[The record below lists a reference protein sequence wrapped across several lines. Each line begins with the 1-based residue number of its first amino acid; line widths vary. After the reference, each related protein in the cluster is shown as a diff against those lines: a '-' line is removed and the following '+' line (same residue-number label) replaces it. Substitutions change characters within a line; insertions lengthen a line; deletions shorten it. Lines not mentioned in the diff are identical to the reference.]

1 MDKLSRQIIKE
12 LESSPN
18 CTRMFY
24 VDEEPFSNIAT
35 RPYISAA
42 IKYLTDIGYLDEI
55 IRNGRVVG
63 IKLSHKCLHRKYFA
77 WVSIKSFLLRSILTP
92 ILVSFFTTLITLL
105 LTVLL

>member
-12 LESSPN
+12 LESSPDYT
-18 CTRMFY
+18 CMFY

-55 IRNGRVVG
+55 IRNGKVIG
-63 IKLSHKCLHRKYFA
+63 IKLSHKCLHRKYFT
-77 WVSIKSFLLRSILTP
+77 WVSVKSFLFRSIFTP
-92 ILVSFFTTLITLL
+92 ILVSFLTTLVTLL
-105 LTVLL
+105 LTKLL